1 MSTDRERLIRKQAV
15 ISASP
20 ETAWK
25 TWTSLEGVTSFLA
38 PRANIEPK
46 LGGLYELMFE
56 PKAPKGFRGTE
67 GSRILRFDPPSNLAF
82 EFLAPPEFPNV
93 RRVRTRVE
101 LALEEVLKGGVV
113 NIRLLHSGFMEGE
126 EWDECLDFF
135 NWSWDLALAR
145 LQYRISI
152 SPIDWT
158 RPYNPPHLGPRPHRK
173 LRDHVSA

>member
-15 ISASP
+15 ASTSL

-25 TWTSLEGVTSFLA
+25 TWTSPEGITSFFA
-38 PRANIEPK
+38 PAAKIEPK
-46 LGGLYELMFE
+46 VGGLYELMFE

-67 GSRILRFDPPSNLAF
+67 GSRILEFDSPNNLAF
-82 EFLAPPEFPNV
+82 EFLAPPEFPNA
-93 RRVRTRVE
+93 RRVQTRVQ
-101 LALEEVLKGGVV
+101 LSLEEVLKGGVV
-113 NIRLLHSGFMEGE
+113 NVRLLHTGFVEGE

-135 NWSWDLALAR
+135 NWSWDLVLAR
-145 LQYRISI
+145 LQYRFSV

-158 RPYNPPHLGPRPHRK
+158 RPYIPPHLGPRPHRK